1 MEKENAVFLLYP
13 SNEIERTFNFND
25 YPLKDIHL
33 ISTKNVENYS
43 AMNRIFSQHYLCEYI
58 LNGSGSLIINDKT
71 IPFTTNSTIFI
82 RKGTD
87 FSIIADTDTKLNK
100 IGIVF
105 SANYIENML
114 VEYSIHSGVY
124 NIDTMDNF
132 MTLQEFLKP
141 TFDEDSSVFFSDN
154 IHQILMKISSH
165 LHFTPNTIALTIK
178 HALDSH
184 IYKTCNI
191 IEIAESIHISKDTL
205 NRVFKKH
212 YNRTPYDYLLCKKI
226 DVAKKLLVTTNYS
239 VQYISHTLSYHNER
253 YFSDLFTNKV
263 GLSPSDYRKKFSN
276 AQI

>member
-1 MEKENAVFLLYP
+1 MEKENAVFSLYP

-43 AMNRIFSQHYLCEYI
+43 STDRNFPQHYLCEYI
-58 LNGSGSLIINDKT
+58 LNGSGLLIIDGKT
-71 IPFTTNSTIFI
+71 IPFTNNSTIFI

-87 FSIIADTDTKLNK
+87 FSIIADNNTTLDK
-100 IGIVF
+100 IDIVF

-114 VEYSIHSGVY
+114 AEYSIHSGVY

-132 MTLQEFLKP
+132 VTLQEFLNS
-141 TFDEDSSVFFSDN
+141 TFDEVSSIFFSEN
-154 IHQILMKISSH
+154 IHQILMKISSR
-165 LHFTPNTIALTIK
+165 LRFNPNSLAINIK

-184 IYKTCNI
+184 LYKACSI
-191 IEIAESIHISKDTL
+191 VEIADSIHISKDTL
-205 NRVFKKH
+205 NRIFKKY

-226 DVAKKLLVTTNYS
+226 EIAKKLLVSTNFS

-253 YFSDLFTNKV
+253 YFSDLFANKV
-263 GLSPSDYRKKFSN
+263 GLSPIEYRKKFSN
-276 AQI
+276 FQN